1 MATII
6 ISDLETIDK
15 NTFLYDLTSEEIQ
28 QIVDTD
34 ILLLSGGFDL
44 NFLLTTIQD
53 VITNQTSSDNGLFGS
68 NSRNNKIFS
77 LDFSNPSLYLV
88 TK

>member
-1 MATII
+1 MVKII
-6 ISDLETIDK
+6 ISDLETTNK
-15 NTFLYDLTSEEIQ
+15 NIFLYDLTLEETQ
-28 QIVDTD
+28 QILATG
-34 ILLLSGGFDL
+34 ILPLSDGFDL
-44 NFLLTTIQD
+44 NFLLATIQD
-53 VITNQTSSDNGLFGS
+53 VIANQTSSDNGLFGS

>member
-6 ISDLETIDK
+6 ISDLKSVDK

-34 ILLLSGGFDL
+34 ILPLSGGFDL

-53 VITNQTSSDNGLFGS
+53 VITNQTSSENGLFAS
-68 NSRNNKIFS
+68 LARNNKIFS

-88 TK
+88 TR